1 MRTNF
6 HSDFQIDFLVTWI
19 ALRVVLVTWMLW
31 YLPQK
36 DLMTSCFVLAALVFL
51 ELFGRYY
58 VTGGRVSPTGKAVLI
73 TGCDTGFG
81 FRLAHRLSIEGF
93 QVFAGCLEIFRN
105 DSTTGSRLKIDVTSQ
120 EDIQLAFDYVSA
132 HLGENEL
139 WAVVNN
145 AGISKGTS
153 LGRTCIE
160 DVEEVMN
167 VNVLGAIRITKS
179 FLPLL
184 QKSRGRVVNVASAS
198 GLFPMPPFLP
208 YCVSKHAMVAFTKTL
223 RMELRRCGINVV
235 SIQPWI
241 YRTRLS
247 KVRHDSNHVTSLQKK
262 TGALFDWLVN
272 DDVDEV
278 IDAMV
283 DALTRQHPPFSY
295 TPGKWYLNC
304 FLSVLRALPEPIA
317 DMILCFLF
325 GC

>member
-73 TGCDTGFG
+73 T
-81 FRLAHRLSIEGF
+81 
-93 QVFAGCLEIFRN
+93 
-105 DSTTGSRLKIDVTSQ
+105 
-120 EDIQLAFDYVSA
+120 
-132 HLGENEL
+132 EL